1 MIVPHESH
9 LADDNEPSIPSCL
22 RFTRHG
28 RRATHGMRCVIVHYH
43 ELALKGHNRNYF
55 EQCLIK
61 NIRTA
66 LKDVGV
72 RQVENLHSRI
82 RIRLPSEVS
91 LEVVQDRL
99 RRVCGIANFLV
110 GRVVPLELA
119 APNLD
124 AFTTAVLEEIESQSF
139 TTFRVTARR
148 ADKRLTLTSMDIEKA
163 LGAAVCGRTGKKVS
177 LKNPELTVYAELL
190 SKEAFCSADKIE
202 GPGGMP
208 VGVSGRIACLISGGI
223 DSPVAAY
230 RIIKRGCLA
239 SFIHFSGRPLVSRA
253 SEEKVHELVRHL
265 TTFQYDSRLYVI
277 PFGEIQRE
285 IILNAPTPFRIVLY
299 RRMMIRIADELARKE
314 QCWALVTGDSLG
326 QVASQTPQ
334 NLCAIEEAAEL
345 PILRPLIGMDKREII
360 DEARCL
366 GTYETSIEPDQDCC
380 KLFVPPHPS
389 TRTRLD
395 DVKKVERQL
404 DVSTLVKRGVE
415 SAELTELSFPSST
428 A

>member
-1 MIVPHESH
+1 
-9 LADDNEPSIPSCL
+9 
-22 RFTRHG
+22 
-28 RRATHGMRCVIVHYH
+28 MRCAIVHYH
-43 ELALKGHNRNYF
+43 ELALKGHNRDYF
-55 EQCLIK
+55 EQCLIR

-66 LKDVGV
+66 LKDLGV
-72 RQVENLHSRI
+72 RQIENLYSRI
-82 RIRLPSEVS
+82 RIWLPPEASPEMVG
-91 LEVVQDRL
+91 DRL
-99 RRVCGIANFLV
+99 RRICGVANFSL
-110 GRVVPLELA
+110 GRVVPLQLA
-119 APNLD
+119 HPNLD
-124 AFTTAVLEEIESQSF
+124 ALTTAVLAEIELQSF

-148 ADKRLTLTSMDIEKA
+148 ADKRLTLTSMDIETA
-163 LGAAVCGRTGKKVS
+163 LGAAICDRTGKKVS
-177 LKNPELTVYAELL
+177 LKHPDVTIYVELL
-190 SKEAFCSADKIE
+190 SKDAFCSAEKIE

-208 VGVSGRIACLISGGI
+208 VGVSGQVACLISGGI

-230 RIIKRGCLA
+230 RMMKRGCLA

-277 PFGEIQRE
+277 PFGAIQRE
-285 IILNAPTPFRIVLY
+285 IILSAPAPLRIVLY
-299 RRMMIRIADELARKE
+299 RRMMIRIAEELARKE

-334 NLCAIEEAAEL
+334 NLCVIEAAAEL

-360 DEARCL
+360 DEARRL

-389 TRTRLD
+389 TKTRLD
-395 DVKKVERQL
+395 DVLKVERMI
-404 DVSTLVKRGVE
+404 DVSDLVKRGVE
-415 SAELTELSFPSST
+415 NAELTELSFPAST

>member
-1 MIVPHESH
+1 
-9 LADDNEPSIPSCL
+9 
-22 RFTRHG
+22 
-28 RRATHGMRCVIVHYH
+28 MRCVIVHYH
-43 ELALKGHNRNYF
+43 ELALKGNNRDYF
-55 EQCLIK
+55 ERCLMK

-66 LKDVGV
+66 LKDVGI

-82 RIRLPSEVS
+82 RIPLSPEASAEMVQNRLM
-91 LEVVQDRL
+91 
-99 RRVCGIANFLV
+99 RVCGIVNFLP
-110 GRVVPLELA
+110 GRVVPLQLA
-119 APNLD
+119 QPNLD
-124 AFTTAVLEEIESQSF
+124 ALITAVLEEIESQSF
-139 TTFRVTARR
+139 TTFRITARR
-148 ADKRLTLTSMDIEKA
+148 ADKRLALTSMDIEKS
-163 LGAAVCGRTGKKVS
+163 LGAAVCDRTGKKVS
-177 LKNPELTVYAELL
+177 LKNPDLTIYVELL
-190 SKEAFCSADKIE
+190 SKEAFCSAKKIE

-208 VGVSGRIACLISGGI
+208 VGVSGKIACLTSGGI

-230 RIIKRGCLA
+230 RMIKRGCIA

-253 SEEKVHELVRHL
+253 SEDKVHELVRHL

-285 IILNAPTPFRIVLY
+285 IILSAPAPFRIVLY
-299 RRMMIRIADELARKE
+299 RRMMIRIAQELARKE

-360 DEARCL
+360 DEARRL

-389 TRTRLD
+389 TKTRLD
-395 DVKKVERQL
+395 DVHKVERL
-404 DVSTLVKRGVE
+404 IDVSTLVKRGVKN
-415 SAELTELSFPSST
+415 AELTELSFPPST